1 MNLIWQRRIENR
13 FLHIASVGKS
23 RDGMGIAKALNI
35 SSILNRSINRRSS
48 YVSLDLLCQLT
59 AERG

>member
-23 RDGMGIAKALNI
+23 RDGMGIAKALNTQRLHRFHPEVRN
-35 SSILNRSINRRSS
+35 S
-48 YVSLDLLCQLT
+48 
-59 AERG
+59 